1 MILINPINYIKS
13 IENQQIII
21 NIMDDCIRTQYDSE
35 PRTYKPK
42 TKSKRRKFNSTTNPP
57 SNTRLKK
64 ILPRGKQKFLCK
76 IGFVENLY

>member
-64 ILPRGKQKFLCK
+64 NSTQRKTK
-76 IGFVENLY
+76 IFM